1 MKEPCPSVPFRCYHI
16 FICCPLHRSITD
28 IVHAVPFEMLR
39 SEIVRP
45 AGAIAHSPG
54 QAPWVRGCVGVRP
67 ARAKANVTK

>member
-1 MKEPCPSVPFRCYHI
+1 MKEPCPSVPFRCYNI

-39 SEIVRP
+39 SEVVRP